1 MSKRSKILIIGTR
14 GSKLARKQVQ
24 IFKNIFFQKI
34 EDEIIFN
41 EKVFK
46 TTGDVF
52 LENKLSVIGNKGLFT
67 KEIDQ
72 AQLASKVDISIHS
85 LKDLPCILPDGL
97 VIGAYLKRED
107 FRDALV
113 SQTSSTIFGL
123 RRNAVVGTSSLR
135 RETQIKK
142 LRPDIKIKLI
152 RGNIET
158 RIKKVLSGEYDATLL
173 AMAGLKRLN
182 IKANITPIEFEQMI
196 PAIGQGIIA
205 IVLRKNDKYLLDLIN
220 KLTDEETEFQAINE
234 RKFLEGLDGSCHT
247 PVGGII
253 KLNKDKESID
263 FIYMVAKSNGDYFRK
278 GQKLFNREKIEEEIY
293 QFGRSFKKFLS

>member
-24 IFKNIFFQKI
+24 IFKNIFFQKM
-34 EDEIIFN
+34 EDEFIFN

-113 SQTSSTIFGL
+113 SQKSSTILGL
-123 RRNAVVGTSSLR
+123 RKNAVVGTSSLR

-142 LRPDIKIKLI
+142 LRSLTPK
-152 RGNIET
+152 
-158 RIKKVLSGEYDATLL
+158 GE
-173 AMAGLKRLN
+173 
-182 IKANITPIEFEQMI
+182 
-196 PAIGQGIIA
+196 
-205 IVLRKNDKYLLDLIN
+205 
-220 KLTDEETEFQAINE
+220 
-234 RKFLEGLDGSCHT
+234 
-247 PVGGII
+247 
-253 KLNKDKESID
+253 
-263 FIYMVAKSNGDYFRK
+263 
-278 GQKLFNREKIEEEIY
+278 
-293 QFGRSFKKFLS
+293 